1 MGDRVP
7 GDTMTPIEIG
17 IASVSVMLVLI
28 YLGIHV
34 PFVLAMTSFVGVWLI
49 RDNFQVAVYMLS
61 QAAAQSISDYIF
73 AVIPLFVL
81 MGMLVSA
88 ADMGRD
94 SYYVANRLLR
104 KLPGGL
110 GVATVAA
117 NTVFASITGV
127 TIASAAVFSRIA
139 VPEMLRFGYDRRF
152 AVGTVAGSS
161 VLGMLIPPSIL
172 LIVYAIVAEQSVG
185 DMFLAGIG
193 PGLLLAVFFSLGIF
207 VTALLFPKAVGGGGT
222 APDPAD
228 EDDLTL
234 REFLEKMGPTLVLV
248 IAVLGGIYGGIFTP
262 TEAGAVGAA
271 LALAA
276 ALLRRKLNWRIL
288 WDILIETGYISS
300 SILFM
305 VISATMYSRM
315 LGISGLP
322 TQISTLVSGLDAS
335 YFVVLLIFVGI
346 ALVLGTI
353 IDSVSILLITVPL
366 FIPLLQPYDISLVW
380 FGIVAIM
387 AIEIGLLTPPFGM
400 SCYVVRSTLTNYD
413 VTLED
418 VFLGAFPFALVM
430 LLVTALLIV
439 FPQIVLVFV

>member
-1 MGDRVP
+1 
-7 GDTMTPIEIG
+7 MTPIEIG

-34 PFVLAMTSFVGVWLI
+34 PFVLALTSFVGVWLI
-49 RDNFQVAVYMLS
+49 RDNFQIAVYMLS
-61 QAAAQSISDYIF
+61 QAAAQSISDYVF

-88 ADMGRD
+88 ADLGRD
-94 SYYVANRLLR
+94 SYTVANRLLR

-110 GVATVAA
+110 GIATVAA
-117 NTVFASITGV
+117 NTIFASITGV

-152 AVGTVAGSS
+152 AVGAVAGSS

-193 PGLLLAVFFSLGIF
+193 PGLLLAFLFSLGIYL
-207 VTALLFPKAVGGGGT
+207 TAVLNPKLMRDAAAAAA
-222 APDPAD
+222 APDD
-228 EDDLTL
+228 EPDLTL
-234 REFLEKMGPTLVLV
+234 REFAEKMGPTLVLV
-248 IAVLGGIYGGIFTP
+248 VAVLGGIYGGVFTP

-276 ALLRRKLNWRIL
+276 ALLRRRLTWRIL
-288 WDILIETGYISS
+288 WNILVETGYISS
-300 SILFM
+300 SILFI

-335 YFVVLLIFVGI
+335 YLVVLLIFVGI

-366 FIPLLQPYDISLVW
+366 FIPLLQPYDVSLVW
-380 FGIVAIM
+380 FGVVAIM

-400 SCYVVRSTLTNYD
+400 SCYVVRSTLTD
-413 VTLED
+413 HAVTLED
-418 VFLGAFPFALVM
+418 VFLGAAPFALIM
-430 LLVTALLIV
+430 LLVVGLLIA

>member
-1 MGDRVP
+1 
-7 GDTMTPIEIG
+7 MTPIEIG
-17 IASVSVMLVLI
+17 ILSVSVMLVLI

-34 PFVLAMTSFVGVWLI
+34 PFVLALTSFVGVWMI
-49 RDNFQVAVYMLS
+49 RDNFQVAVFMLS

-88 ADMGRD
+88 ADLGRD
-94 SYYVANRLLR
+94 SYEVANKLLR

-110 GVATVAA
+110 GIATVAA
-117 NTVFASITGV
+117 NTIFASITGV

-139 VPEMLRFGYDRRF
+139 VPEMLRFGYNRRF

-172 LIVYAIVAEQSVG
+172 LIVYAIIAEQSVG

-193 PGLLLAVFFSLGIF
+193 PGLLLALVFSVGIWL
-207 VTALLFPKAVGGGGT
+207 TALLFPQAIAQNLAAST
-222 APDPAD
+222 AAD
-228 EDDLTL
+228 DAGLTL
-234 REFLEKMGPTLVLV
+234 REFLEKMGPTVVLV
-248 IAVLGGIYGGIFTP
+248 VAVLGGIYGGIFTP

-271 LALAA
+271 LALVA
-276 ALLRRKLNWRIL
+276 ALIRRKLNLRVL
-288 WDILIETGYISS
+288 WGVLIETGYISS
-300 SILFM
+300 SILFI

-322 TQISTLVSGLDAS
+322 TQISQLVSGLDAS
-335 YFVVLLIFVGI
+335 YLLILFIFVGI
-346 ALVLGTI
+346 VLVLGTI

-366 FIPLLQPYDISLVW
+366 FIPLLQPFDVNLVW
-380 FGIVAIM
+380 FGIVAII
-387 AIEIGLLTPPFGM
+387 ATEIGLLTPPFGM
-400 SCYVVRSTLTNYD
+400 SCYVVRSTLSEYD

-418 VFLGAFPFALVM
+418 TFMGAIPFAVAMLFVTM
-430 LLVTALLIV
+430 LLIA